1 MPRANPFDLTG
12 KAAFITG
19 GNGGIGLGIARG
31 FVRQG
36 AAVAVAARNKDK
48 MKAALEAL
56 QAAGAQVSTG
66 LTPLQARAVHG
77 STAKPRAIA
86 VECDVTSEASVRKA
100 VDEAVRQLG
109 GIDVLVNNS
118 GTSRR
123 APELHELSQDDFE
136 YVVDV
141 NLNSLHR
148 VSVAVFPHMKA
159 RGGGKVINIGS
170 MMAIF
175 GSPYASAYS
184 ASKGGV
190 VQYTKSCAIAWAKYN
205 IQVNCIMPGWVH
217 TDMTAAFLKMYPERE
232 MEIARRTPAGRWATP
247 DEMAGPAVFL
257 ASTASDFVTGAAIA
271 VDGGFSIAP

>member
-1 MPRANPFDLTG
+1 MPANDLFDLTG

-19 GNGGIGLGIARG
+19 GNGGIGLGIAKG

-36 AAVAVAARNKDK
+36 ASVAIAARNKGK
-48 MKAALEAL
+48 MQAALGELKAMK
-56 QAAGAQVSTG
+56 GK
-66 LTPLQARAVHG
+66 AV
-77 STAKPRAIA
+77 A
-86 VECDVTSEASVRKA
+86 VECDVTSKASVQKA
-100 VDEAVRQLG
+100 VDEAARELG
-109 GIDVLVNNS
+109 GLDILVNNS

-123 APELHELSQDDFE
+123 APELQDLSQDDFE

-141 NLNSLHR
+141 NLNSVHR

-170 MMAIF
+170 MMSVF

-205 IQVNCIMPGWVH
+205 IQVNCILPGWVH
-217 TDMTAAFLKMYPERE
+217 TDMTGAFLKMFPERE
-232 MEIARRTPAGRWATP
+232 AEIVKRTPAGRWAQP

-257 ASTASDFVTGAAIA
+257 ASKASGFVTGAAIA
-271 VDGGFSIAP
+271 VDGGFSVSP